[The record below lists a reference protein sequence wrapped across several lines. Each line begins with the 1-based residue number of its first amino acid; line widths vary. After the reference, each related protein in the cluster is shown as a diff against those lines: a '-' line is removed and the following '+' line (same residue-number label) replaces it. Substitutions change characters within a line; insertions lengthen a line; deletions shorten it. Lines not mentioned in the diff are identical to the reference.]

1 MCLNFR
7 EILINPHSPKLIRLM
22 MILKLFLNCSYL
34 FLISI
39 GKFVMFWNLSFL
51 FKKDMQKKYSHNILC
66 LVLDLKFLKK
76 SLILS
81 FIGCEKGVNIVE
93 EYDR

>member
-1 MCLNFR
+1 
-7 EILINPHSPKLIRLM
+7 
-22 MILKLFLNCSYL
+22 
-34 FLISI
+34 
-39 GKFVMFWNLSFL
+39 
-51 FKKDMQKKYSHNILC
+51 